1 MGQRPFHSGTW
12 RPLYWE
18 MPGGTFEGRQMTPR
32 FCQRRHKSRLH
43 VRHQKGLCMIV
54 VSHIMRMPM
63 QSPDQVL
70 FKTMRMPVISNHLR
84 VFLQGLKHLRHMRGH
99 RRKGPDNK
107 SKTCQGSYCL
117 PKTACDRCP
126 RVHHLTVPLF
136 SVQIARLAELPPEH
150 RFLSALQH
158 PPWGDNFSI

>member
-18 MPGGTFEGRQMTPR
+18 MPGGTVEGRQMTSR
-32 FCQRRHKSRLH
+32 FCQRCHKSRLR
-43 VRHQKGLCMIV
+43 VGHQKGLCMIV

-70 FKTMRMPVISNHLR
+70 FQTMRMPVIGNHLR

-107 SKTCQGSYCL
+107 SKTGQGSNCL

-136 SVQIARLAELPPEH
+136 SVQIAGLAELPPEH
-150 RFLSALQH
+150 RFLCTLQH
-158 PPWGDNFSI
+158 PPWGDNISI